1 MRDDADHSL
10 RKSGETTLKTKTP
23 FKLSAMDETNR
34 LGEIY
39 RAAALLI
46 CEKGYDATSMNDI
59 AEAVGLTKAGVYHHI
74 EGKKDLLFR
83 IMNFGMDE
91 LDEYVLVPARAQAD
105 AESRLRSII
114 ANHARLIIS
123 HITPQGYNPVTIVV
137 EETAGLTPEHR
148 RKIDQRKRVYVDLLR
163 ETLNQLK
170 KEGKLR
176 EVDVTVASFSLLGAI
191 LWLSRWYH
199 PDGRLTP
206 EQIIEEISK
215 ITLGGLLRPHFSP
228 QR

>member
-1 MRDDADHSL
+1 LSTN
-10 RKSGETTLKTKTP
+10 SP
-23 FKLSAMDETNR
+23 FKLSASDETNR

-59 AEAVGLTKAGVYHHI
+59 AEAVGLTKAGIYHHI

-83 IMNFGMDE
+83 MDE
-91 LDEYVLVPARAQAD
+91 LDENVIVPARAIAD
-105 AESRLRSII
+105 AESRLRAII
-114 ANHARLIIS
+114 TNHVRLITS
-123 HITPQGYNPVTIVV
+123 HITPQGYNPVTIIV
-137 EETAGLTPEHR
+137 EEVAGLTPEHR
-148 RKIDQRKRVYVDLLR
+148 RKIDQRKRAYVDLIR
-163 ETLNQLK
+163 DTLNQLK

-176 EVDVTVASFSLLGAI
+176 EVDVTVATFSLLGAI

-206 EQIIEEISK
+206 EQIVEEISK
-215 ITLGGLLRPHFSP
+215 ITLGGLLRPRLAA

>member
-1 MRDDADHSL
+1 M
-10 RKSGETTLKTKTP
+10 KTKTP
-23 FKLSAMDETNR
+23 FKLSALDESNR

-59 AEAVGLTKAGVYHHI
+59 AEAVGITKAGVYHHI

-91 LDEYVLVPARAQAD
+91 LDENVIFPARAIAD
-105 AESRLRSII
+105 AESRLRAIVT
-114 ANHARLIIS
+114 NHVRLITS

-137 EETAGLTPEHR
+137 DEVAGLTPEHR
-148 RKIDQRKRVYVDLLR
+148 RRIDQRKRAYVDLIR
-163 ETLNQLK
+163 ETLKQLR

-176 EVDVTVASFSLLGAI
+176 EVDVTVATFSMLGAI

-206 EQIIEEISK
+206 ERIVEEISK
-215 ITLGGLLRPHFSP
+215 ITLGGLLRPRFTH
-228 QR
+228 QQ

>member
-1 MRDDADHSL
+1 M
-10 RKSGETTLKTKTP
+10 KTKTP
-23 FKLSAMDETNR
+23 FKLSALDEPNR

-59 AEAVGLTKAGVYHHI
+59 AEAVGITKAGVYHHI

-91 LDEYVLVPARAQAD
+91 LDEFVIFPARAIAD
-105 AESRLRSII
+105 PESRLRAIVT
-114 ANHARLIIS
+114 NHVRLITS

-137 EETAGLTPEHR
+137 DEVAGLTPEHR
-148 RKIDQRKRVYVDLLR
+148 RKIDQRKRAYVDLIR
-163 ETLNQLK
+163 ETLKQLRK
-170 KEGKLR
+170 DGKLR
-176 EVDVTVASFSLLGAI
+176 EVDVTVATFSLLGAI

-199 PDGRLTP
+199 PDGHLTP
-206 EQIIEEISK
+206 EQIVEEISK
-215 ITLGGLLRPHFSP
+215 ITLGGVLRPRFAP
-228 QR
+228 QQ

>member
-1 MRDDADHSL
+1 MIL
-10 RKSGETTLKTKTP
+10 RTKTP
-23 FKLSAMDETNR
+23 FKLSDSDEPNR

-91 LDEYVLVPARAQAD
+91 LDENVIFPARAITD
-105 AESRLRSII
+105 AEPRLRAII
-114 ANHARLIIS
+114 TNHVRLITS

-137 EETAGLTPEHR
+137 DEVTGLTPEHR
-148 RKIDQRKRVYVDLLR
+148 RKIDQRKRGYVDLIR
-163 ETLNQLK
+163 ETLKQLRE
-170 KEGKLR
+170 EGKLR
-176 EVDVTVASFSLLGAI
+176 EVDLTVATFSLLGTV

-206 EQIIEEISK
+206 EQIVEEISK
-215 ITLGGLLRPHFSP
+215 IALGGLLRPRFAP

>member
-1 MRDDADHSL
+1 M
-10 RKSGETTLKTKTP
+10 KSKTP
-23 FKLSAMDETNR
+23 FKLSDLDESNR

-59 AEAVGLTKAGVYHHI
+59 AEAVGITKAGVYHHI

-91 LDEYVLVPARAQAD
+91 LDEFVIFPARAIAD
-105 AESRLRSII
+105 PESRLRAIVT
-114 ANHARLIIS
+114 NHVRLITS

-137 EETAGLTPEHR
+137 DEVAGLTPEHR
-148 RKIDQRKRVYVDLLR
+148 RKIDQRKRTYVDLIRDTLKQLR
-163 ETLNQLK
+163 

-176 EVDVTVASFSLLGAI
+176 EVDVTVATFSLLGAI
-191 LWLSRWYH
+191 LWLSRWYR
-199 PDGRLTP
+199 PDGPLMP
-206 EQIIEEISK
+206 EQIVEEISK
-215 ITLGGLLRPHFSP
+215 ITLGGVLRPRFAP
-228 QR
+228 QQ

>member
-1 MRDDADHSL
+1 MRT
-10 RKSGETTLKTKTP
+10 KIKTP
-23 FKLSAMDETNR
+23 FTLSTLSDEPDR
-34 LGEIY
+34 LDEIY

-74 EGKKDLLFR
+74 EGKRDLLFR

-91 LDEYVLVPARAQAD
+91 LDEYVIFPARAIAD
-105 AESRLRSII
+105 AESRLRAIVT
-114 ANHARLIIS
+114 NHVWLITS

-137 EETAGLTPEHR
+137 EEVAGLTPEHR
-148 RKIDQRKRVYVDLLR
+148 RKIDQRKRAYFDLIR
-163 ETLNQLK
+163 DTLEQLK

-176 EVDVTVASFSLLGAI
+176 EVDVTVATFSLLGAI
-191 LWLSRWYH
+191 LWLSRWYL

-206 EQIIEEISK
+206 EQIVEEISK
-215 ITLGGLLRPHFSP
+215 ITLGGLLRPRFAP

>member
-1 MRDDADHSL
+1 MR
-10 RKSGETTLKTKTP
+10 TKTP
-23 FKLSAMDETNR
+23 FKLSDSDEPNR

-91 LDEYVLVPARAQAD
+91 LDENVIFPARAITD
-105 AESRLRSII
+105 AESRLRAII
-114 ANHARLIIS
+114 TNHAQLITS

-137 EETAGLTPEHR
+137 DEVAGLTPEHR
-148 RKIDQRKRVYVDLLR
+148 GKIDQRKRAYVDLIR
-163 ETLNQLK
+163 ETLKQLK
-170 KEGKLR
+170 EEGKLR
-176 EVDVTVASFSLLGAI
+176 EVDLTVATFSLLGTV

-215 ITLGGLLRPHFSP
+215 IALGGLLRPRFAP

>member
-1 MRDDADHSL
+1 
-10 RKSGETTLKTKTP
+10 LKTKTP
-23 FKLSAMDETNR
+23 FSLSASQEPDR

-59 AEAVGLTKAGVYHHI
+59 ADAVGITKAGVYHHI

-91 LDEYVLVPARAQAD
+91 LDENVILPARAIAD
-105 AESRLRSII
+105 AETRLRAII
-114 ANHARLIIS
+114 VNHVRLITS

-137 EETAGLTPEHR
+137 DEVAGLAPEHR
-148 RKIDQRKRVYVDLLR
+148 RKIDRRKREYVELIR
-163 ETLNQLK
+163 ETLKQLK
-170 KEGKLR
+170 AEGKLR
-176 EVDVTVASFSLLGAI
+176 DVDLTVATFSLLGAI

-199 PDGRLTP
+199 PDGRLKP
-206 EQIIEEISK
+206 EQVVEEISK
-215 ITLGGLLRPHFSP
+215 IALGGLLRPQARSVVS
-228 QR
+228 R

>member
-1 MRDDADHSL
+1 
-10 RKSGETTLKTKTP
+10 LKTKTP
-23 FKLSAMDETNR
+23 FKLSALDETNR

-46 CEKGYDATSMNDI
+46 CEKGYDGTSMSDI

-91 LDEYVLVPARAQAD
+91 LDENVIAPARAQPD
-105 AESRLRSII
+105 AESRLRGII
-114 ANHARLIIS
+114 TNHARLIIN

-137 EETAGLTPEHR
+137 EETGGLTPEHR
-148 RKIDQRKRVYVDLLR
+148 HEIDRRKRAYVDLIR
-163 ETLNQLK
+163 DTLKQLK

-176 EVDVTVASFSLLGAI
+176 EVDVTVATFSLLGAV

-206 EQIIEEISK
+206 EQIVEEISK
-215 ITLGGLLRPHFSP
+215 ITLGGLLRPRLAP

>member
-1 MRDDADHSL
+1 M
-10 RKSGETTLKTKTP
+10 KTP
-23 FKLSAMDETNR
+23 FKLSASDETNR

-74 EGKKDLLFR
+74 EGKRDLLFR

-91 LDEYVLVPARAQAD
+91 LDEYVIFPARAVAD
-105 AESRLRSII
+105 AESKLRGII
-114 ANHARLIIS
+114 ANHVRLITN
-123 HITPQGYNPVTIVV
+123 HITPQGYNPVPIVV
-137 EETAGLTPEHR
+137 EETGGLTPEHR
-148 RKIDQRKRVYVDLLR
+148 RKIDQRKRAYFVLIRD
-163 ETLNQLK
+163 TLEQLK

-176 EVDVTVASFSLLGAI
+176 EVDVTVATFSLLGSI
-191 LWLSRWYH
+191 LWLSRWYL
-199 PDGRLTP
+199 PDGRLAP
-206 EQIIEEISK
+206 EQIVEEISK
-215 ITLGGLLRPHFSP
+215 ITLGGLLRPRFTP

>member
-1 MRDDADHSL
+1 L

-215 ITLGGLLRPHFSP
+215 ITLGGLLRQHFAP

>member
-1 MRDDADHSL
+1 MR
-10 RKSGETTLKTKTP
+10 TKTP
-23 FKLSAMDETNR
+23 FNLSTSDEPDR

-59 AEAVGLTKAGVYHHI
+59 AEAVGITKAGVYHHI

-91 LDEYVLVPARAQAD
+91 LDENVIFPARAITD
-105 AESRLRSII
+105 AESRLRAII
-114 ANHARLIIS
+114 TNHVRLITS
-123 HITPQGYNPVTIVV
+123 HITPQGYNPVTIMVDEV
-137 EETAGLTPEHR
+137 AGLTPEHR
-148 RKIDQRKRVYVDLLR
+148 SKIDQRKRVYVDLIR
-163 ETLNQLK
+163 ETLKQLRE
-170 KEGKLR
+170 EGKLR
-176 EVDVTVASFSLLGAI
+176 EVDVTVATFSLLGTV

-206 EQIIEEISK
+206 EQIVEEIGK
-215 ITLGGLLRPHFSP
+215 IALGGLLRPQARLSSNS
-228 QR
+228 QNLNGKRRSALKT

>member
-215 ITLGGLLRPHFSP
+215 ITLGGLLRPHFAP